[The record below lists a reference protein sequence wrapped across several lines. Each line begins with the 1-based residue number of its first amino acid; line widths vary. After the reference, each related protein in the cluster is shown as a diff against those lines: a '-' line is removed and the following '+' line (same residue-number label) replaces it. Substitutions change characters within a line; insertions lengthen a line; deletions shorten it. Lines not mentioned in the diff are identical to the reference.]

1 MMDGNAETRLG
12 TPCRNNPSQSWFVTK
27 PTCVARLMSEPF
39 HVHIQVLRSKN
50 YAKRAQ
56 ECRSLARICPEHL
69 RESYL
74 RLAAE
79 YEQFATEA
87 DEKRV
92 PVSSS
97 I

>member
-1 MMDGNAETRLG
+1 MSDASHLESKTNAG
-12 TPCRNNPSQSWFVTK
+12 
-27 PTCVARLMSEPF
+27 
-39 HVHIQVLRSKN
+39 
-50 YAKRAQ
+50 RAL
-56 ECRSLARICPEHL
+56 ECRWLATICPEHL